1 MPAVIKVNQVDGA
14 LKAEIEIDGYART
27 VTDEKLE
34 GNVFHMKVQYEG
46 GVYDVEAKVD
56 GDTSTAPGRGGL
68 LRHAEGEAPAV
79 GRLDFDAPAL
89 PEEARLRPT
98 YAVVSRGRLRA
109 NLAAVKA
116 LAAPSRVMAVLKA
129 NAYGHGLEAV
139 ARCLATQ
146 ADAFGVALVEEGIAL
161 RRLGIETPVLV
172 MGGSGPARSRS
183 SSITASP
190 SPCLRSRACATSRR
204 RPPRAGPRPKVHLK
218 IDTGMERIGV
228 HHYSAEG
235 LLEAAARSP
244 HVEVEGIYTH
254 FANADA
260 EDLSHAR
267 LQLERFHEVLRFY
280 ERRSLPVPVRHVAN
294 SAALLRMPEARLDM
308 VRPGISSTASTPTRA
323 RPRGG
328 GEAGPLV
335 AVAGRLFQGGRGGS
349 PVSYGSTWKSDHRVR
364 LVTVPVGYGDGYFR
378 SLSSRAEVVLRGRR
392 RPVVGRVC
400 MDQVM
405 VNIEW
410 GRRGTATRWC
420 SSASRARP
428 ASPSRSWR
436 VGGHDPYEV
445 LTPSTPRVPRIY
457 EA

>member
-1 MPAVIKVNQVDGA
+1 MDTGAPVD
-14 LKAEIEIDGYART
+14 
-27 VTDEKLE
+27 
-34 GNVFHMKVQYEG
+34 
-46 GVYDVEAKVD
+46 
-56 GDTSTAPGRGGL
+56 
-68 LRHAEGEAPAV
+68 
-79 GRLDFDAPAL
+79 

-116 LAAPSRVMAVLKA
+116 RAAPARVMAVLKA

-139 ARCLATQ
+139 ARCLAPE

-161 RRLGIETPVLV
+161 RRLGIGNPVLV
-172 MGGSGPARSRS
+172 MGGVWTRQIPLFLEHGLTFTAPSIARLRD
-183 SSITASP
+183 IEAAAAAAGATA
-190 SPCLRSRACATSRR
+190 
-204 RPPRAGPRPKVHLK
+204 KVHLK

-235 LLEAAARSP
+235 LLDAAARSP

-260 EDLSHAR
+260 EDLSHSR

-280 ERRSLPVPVRHVAN
+280 ERRSLPVPVRHAAN
-294 SAALLRMPEARLDM
+294 SAALLRMPEATLDL
-308 VRPGISSTASTPTRA
+308 VRPGILLYGVYPFPGA
-323 RPRGG
+323 PRVVEVKPALSWRSRVVYFKVV
-328 GEAGPLV
+328 EA
-335 AVAGRLFQGGRGGS
+335 GS
-349 PVSYGSTWKSDHRVR
+349 PVSYGSTWRSDHRVR

-378 SLSSRAEVVLRGRR
+378 SLSNRAEVVLRGRR

-410 GRRGTATRWC
+410 GEAWNGDEVVLIGEQGEARVTVEELAEWAGTI
-420 SSASRARP
+420 
-428 ASPSRSWR
+428 
-436 VGGHDPYEV
+436 PYEI
-445 LTPSTPRVPRIY
+445 LTAINARVPRIY
-457 EA
+457 EP